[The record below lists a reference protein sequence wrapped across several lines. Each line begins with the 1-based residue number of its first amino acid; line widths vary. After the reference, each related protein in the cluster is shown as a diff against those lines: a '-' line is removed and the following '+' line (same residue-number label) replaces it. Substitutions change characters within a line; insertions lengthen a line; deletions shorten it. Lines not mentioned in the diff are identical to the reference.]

1 MGKRS
6 NFERIPRD
14 FYPTP
19 FAAVPLLISYLRGV
33 HTFAEPCCGDG
44 ALVRHLESFGLR
56 CVYKGDIATGQDAL
70 KLTAKKYKGAD
81 AGITNPPFKYTP
93 EDPEHTTR
101 LLRDLIQR
109 FLDIG
114 VPFWLLLPHD
124 WSANES
130 SATYLRSC
138 SDIVPIGRVKWI
150 RIPSTAAWIIPL
162 GIASTFIVTRRAR
175 SFMRVGADNMTRSP
189 PQHRPISPREPID
202 WGCTKDPGGQFLP
215 GCASPCGPA
224 RLALKT
230 TTRTSQVSL
239 RSARAD
245 FQTLTV
251 HGLWPR
257 AMRAISELDN
267 PHPRAQRRFH
277 RSWGGNCWFVR
288 ALVGDD
294 DVFYRA
300 LRKMFPPYR
309 GGAKTLWRGQLDG
322 MWIGT
327 SWTSNFM
334 CAEDYAFDGVNMHWR
349 EDEVKDVPVHC
360 IRIPRHLMLRPLP
373 NRRPLILEA
382 RMCSEIIC
390 RLPNRSGDEF
400 KHEEYI
406 CDPRGVAYESF
417 GAADL
422 PDPRI

>member
-1 MGKRS
+1 
-6 NFERIPRD
+6 
-14 FYPTP
+14 
-19 FAAVPLLISYLRGV
+19 
-33 HTFAEPCCGDG
+33 
-44 ALVRHLESFGLR
+44 
-56 CVYKGDIATGQDAL
+56 
-70 KLTAKKYKGAD
+70 
-81 AGITNPPFKYTP
+81 
-93 EDPEHTTR
+93 
-101 LLRDLIQR
+101 
-109 FLDIG
+109 
-114 VPFWLLLPHD
+114 
-124 WSANES
+124 
-130 SATYLRSC
+130 
-138 SDIVPIGRVKWI
+138 
-150 RIPSTAAWIIPL
+150 
-162 GIASTFIVTRRAR
+162 
-175 SFMRVGADNMTRSP
+175 MTRSP
-189 PQHRPISPREPID
+189 PQHRPIPPREPID
-202 WGCTKDPGGQFLP
+202 WGCTKDPGEQIL
-215 GCASPCGPA
+215 A
-224 RLALKT
+224 RLCVAV
-230 TTRTSQVSL
+230 RTGASCFENDNPHEPGIPAISPGG
-239 RSARAD
+239 

-267 PHPRAQRRFH
+267 PHPRAQRQFH